1 MRLVA
6 IIFSFSIIINGCSSN
21 TFTRDVDYEAEYEKG
36 KSALSNKKYVRAQ
49 DHFNTVVI
57 GASHTELGDDALF
70 YLGETYYYM
79 GDKLLAI
86 AEYDKLI
93 RRMSFS
99 PYVEK
104 ARYRICESYV
114 TLSPKYFIDQT
125 YSEKAIEKLQEF
137 IDDYPNSSNRE
148 EAQKNIK
155 TLRNKLSRKI
165 YDTGILYIKMEEYKS
180 ALITFKQVVDLY
192 YDTDYNEL
200 AHMKTIACYIYRDE
214 YDEARKYYDEKR
226 SFIEKIKMDD
236 LVDEWFNQKRVLD
249 RIELE

>member
-1 MRLVA
+1 MRLFA
-6 IIFSFSIIINGCSSN
+6 IFFSFSIIFYGCSSN
-21 TFTRDVDYEAEYEKG
+21 KFIRDIDYEAEFEKG
-36 KSALSNKKYVRAQ
+36 KLALSNKKYVRAQ

-70 YLGETYYYM
+70 YLGETYFYM

-99 PYVEK
+99 PYLEK

-114 TLSPKYFIDQT
+114 TLSPKYFRDQT

-155 TLRNKLSRKI
+155 ILRNKLSRKI

-180 ALITFKQVVDLY
+180 ALIAFKQVVDLY

-200 AHMKTIACYIYRDE
+200 AHMKTIACYIYRNE
-214 YDEARKYYDEKR
+214 FDEARKYYDEKR
-226 SFIEKIKMDD
+226 KFIVEIK
-236 LVDEWFNQKRVLD
+236 LIIF
-249 RIELE
+249 